1 MVYNWL
7 HIWFINSNL
16 HKNKFTNI
24 GSFNSNL
31 TIYLKMVL
39 RMLAF
44 NYTSCNNLHKN
55 GFTNVSAFDSK
66 QTCKNG
72 FTNVSIFESKQQS
85 M

>member
-1 MVYNWL
+1 
-7 HIWFINSNL
+7 
-16 HKNKFTNI
+16 
-24 GSFNSNL
+24 
-31 TIYLKMVL
+31 
-39 RMLAF
+39 MLAF